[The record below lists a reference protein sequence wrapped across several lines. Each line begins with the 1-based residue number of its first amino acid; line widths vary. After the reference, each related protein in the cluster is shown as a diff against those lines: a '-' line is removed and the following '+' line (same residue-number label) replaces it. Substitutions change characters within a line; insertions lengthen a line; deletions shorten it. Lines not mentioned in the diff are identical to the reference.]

1 MDDNISLDIQH
12 MDVVDDKMSTGKRYM
27 DNVDEI
33 FIYDDCAS
41 LPNYIMCAVGR
52 EPCWQQLR
60 RVRSSLL
67 ELSLRSALLLH
78 TDFSIVGVSLWRA
91 FVGFLSLFSLEV
103 RAFRVAK
110 GVFFFCFGK
119 EYCVLGA
126 SGSEEG
132 AEGTEEGRL
141 SIRFLTR
148 PSARVLRLEAGR
160 RWREPCCGLR
170 CWRFCW
176 FV

>member
-1 MDDNISLDIQH
+1 
-12 MDVVDDKMSTGKRYM
+12 MSTSKRYM
-27 DNVDEI
+27 DYVDENL
-33 FIYDDCAS
+33 IYDDDCAS
-41 LPNYIMCAVGR
+41 LPNYIMRARQSVLLATTADSAFFLC
-52 EPCWQQLR
+52 
-60 RVRSSLL
+60 L
-67 ELSLRSALLLH
+67 ELSLCSALLLH
-78 TDFSIVGVSLWRA
+78 TIFSIVVGVSLWRA

-103 RAFRVAK
+103 RALRVAK
-110 GVFFFCFGK
+110 GVFSFCFGK
-119 EYCVLGA
+119 EYCVLGGDG
-126 SGSEEG
+126 GSEEG
-132 AEGTEEGRL
+132 AERTEEGRL

>member
-1 MDDNISLDIQH
+1 
-12 MDVVDDKMSTGKRYM
+12 MDVVDDKISTGKRYI
-27 DNVDEI
+27 DYVDEN

-41 LPNYIMCAVGR
+41 LPNYIMCA
-52 EPCWQQLR
+52 PQ
-60 RVRSSLL
+60 
-67 ELSLRSALLLH
+67 
-78 TDFSIVGVSLWRA
+78 RA
-91 FVGFLSLFSLEV
+91 VLATTAESGFFVGAFSLFCPAAAQTSASSACLCG
-103 RAFRVAK
+103 AHSW
-110 GVFFFCFGK
+110 VFFLCFHWRFARF
-119 EYCVLGA
+119 VLRKVCFLPVLERSTAFWGDG
-126 SGSEEG
+126 GSEEG

-148 PSARVLRLEAGR
+148 PSARVLLLETGR